1 MISGTIKLLAVA
13 GVAIAMVNCAT
24 EVPPGEMPEEMPSE
38 VSAAAESPRAA
49 PAAPRGLTATGRDR
63 SISLGWDD
71 PGDAGI
77 VSYEVRVRDAT
88 GGEWRRW
95 RAVIDSSHTTTSHLL
110 PNLTAGVRYLVQVRA
125 RNGAGASAPAEA
137 SATPTPLG
145 APAAPAGLTAL
156 GGDRSISVDWDDPGD
171 SSISSYE
178 FRVRPAGDQDWP
190 SWQLI
195 GGSSDVTTSHTL
207 LRGLANGTLYEVQ
220 VRARNA
226 VGPGA
231 ASGVSTTP
239 RPFAPG
245 DAPPAAPAGLAA
257 QAGDRSISLEWGDP
271 GDASISGY
279 EYRVRSG
286 ADTDWRGWKPVAAA
300 TYLTTGHTLR
310 GLTNGVLYR
319 IQVRAHN
326 AAGGSEPSET
336 SATPGTQDM
345 RGK

>member
-24 EVPPGEMPEEMPSE
+24 EVPPGEMSAEPSSAT
-38 VSAAAESPRAA
+38 SAAAESPRAA
-49 PAAPRGLTATGRDR
+49 PAAPVGLTAAGGDR

-77 VSYEVRVRDAT
+77 VSYEVRVRAANDN
-88 GGEWRRW
+88 EWRRW
-95 RAVIDSSHTTTSHLL
+95 RAMVDSSHTTTSHLL
-110 PNLTAGVRYLVQVRA
+110 PNLTAGVPYRVQVRA
-125 RNGAGASAPAEA
+125 RNAAGAGAAAEA
-137 SATPTPLG
+137 SATPRPLG
-145 APAAPAGLTAL
+145 APAAPAGLTAM

-171 SSISSYE
+171 SSISGYE
-178 FRVRPAGDQDWP
+178 FRVRPAGDPDWP
-190 SWQLI
+190 GWQPI
-195 GGSSDVTTSHTL
+195 GGSGAMTTSHTL
-207 LRGLANGTLYEVQ
+207 LRGLANGTLYDVQ

-226 VGPGA
+226 VGAGA
-231 ASGVSTTP
+231 ASEVSTTP

-257 QAGDRSISLEWGDP
+257 QAGDRSVNLEWDDP

-279 EYRVRSG
+279 EYRVRAE
-286 ADTDWRGWKPVAAA
+286 ADADWRSWKPVAVS
-300 TYLTTGHTLR
+300 TYLTTSHVLR
-310 GLTNGVLYR
+310 GLTNGALYR
-319 IQVRAHN
+319 IQVRALN

-336 SATPGTQDM
+336 AATPGTQDM

>member
-24 EVPPGEMPEEMPSE
+24 EVPPGEMPAEMPSA
-38 VSAAAESPRAA
+38 VPAAAESP
-49 PAAPRGLTATGRDR
+49 PAAPVGLTATGGDG

-71 PGDAGI
+71 PGDGEI
-77 VSYEVRVRDAT
+77 VSYEVRVRAANDN
-88 GGEWRRW
+88 EWRRW
-95 RAVIDSSHTTTSHLL
+95 RAMVDSSHTTTGHLL
-110 PNLTAGVRYLVQVRA
+110 PNLTAGVRYQVQVRA
-125 RNGAGASAPAEA
+125 RNAAGAGVAAEA
-137 SATPTPLG
+137 AATPLPLG

-156 GGDRSISVDWDDPGD
+156 GGDRSVSLDWDDPGD
-171 SSISSYE
+171 SSISGYE
-178 FRVRPAGDQDWP
+178 FRVRPAGDPDWP

-195 GGSSDVTTSHTL
+195 GGSSAMTTSHTL

-226 VGPGA
+226 AGAGA

-239 RPFAPG
+239 RPYAPG
-245 DAPPAAPAGLAA
+245 DAPPAALAGLAA
-257 QAGDRSISLEWGDP
+257 QAGDQSVNLEWDDP

-279 EYRVRSG
+279 EYRVRAE
-286 ADTDWRGWKPVAAA
+286 ADAEWRSWKPVAAA

-326 AAGGSEPSET
+326 AAGGSEPGET
-336 SATPGTQDM
+336 SATPGMQDM